1 MAKNGVDGVY
11 TADPN
16 TDKNAQFI
24 SHLSYQE
31 MLERD
36 LKVMDRT
43 AVSLCMDTNLEIR
56 VFNMND
62 TSNFTRILDGEDVG
76 TTIKG
81 E

>member
-1 MAKNGVDGVY
+1 MDQ
-11 TADPN
+11 TA
-16 TDKNAQFI
+16 FF
-24 SHLSYQE
+24 L
-31 MLERD
+31 
-36 LKVMDRT
+36 LKQ
-43 AVSLCMDTNLEIR
+43 ANLEIR